1 MLALDKTPSQH
12 VITHPQTDI
21 EPSSTITRCMH
32 ETLGTQLHGLL
43 AGTQGA
49 PHIMRHCCMPHP
61 PAARAI
67 SPVQQH
73 DPTREGARAD
83 AVAQLSKKDPL
94 SLHAAT
100 PIKRA
105 EVMLLRPS
113 CTSAGMALLSACQH
127 SCQPLSCQRP
137 LALPVL
143 QVLPPPPLRCGPAV
157 WVKRKKGAASV
168 LLLRLLQLLPLQPW
182 PLG

>member
-1 MLALDKTPSQH
+1 
-12 VITHPQTDI
+12 
-21 EPSSTITRCMH
+21 
-32 ETLGTQLHGLL
+32 
-43 AGTQGA
+43 
-49 PHIMRHCCMPHP
+49 
-61 PAARAI
+61 
-67 SPVQQH
+67 
-73 DPTREGARAD
+73 
-83 AVAQLSKKDPL
+83 
-94 SLHAAT
+94 
-100 PIKRA
+100 
-105 EVMLLRPS
+105 MLLRPS

-143 QVLPPPPLRCGPAV
+143 QVLPPLRCSPAV